1 VALPYVDGLLM
12 AVLRPG
18 LPGVPV
24 VTQLPA
30 PAIRTYPVVLA
41 RRIGGAQV
49 RHGLL
54 DAPLVQID
62 CFSTDRRGSALI
74 SANARDAIEAAKN
87 QITSD
92 GYIGWVTEVSGPVE
106 LRDPD
111 QPNNIFRFS
120 ATYELR
126 TRP

>member
-1 VALPYVDGLLM
+1 M
-12 AVLRPG
+12 AVLRSR
-18 LPGVPV
+18 LTGVQV
-24 VTQLPA
+24 VTQLP
-30 PAIRTYPVVLA
+30 PPDLRLYPVLRA
-41 RRIGGAQV
+41 IRIGGAQV
-49 RHGLL
+49 KHGLL
-54 DAPLVQID
+54 EAPLVQID
-62 CFSTDRRGSALI
+62 SFATDRRGAAQVAS
-74 SANARDAIEAAKN
+74 NARDALEAAKN
-87 QITSD
+87 QITPE